1 MVVKHLLTERMNG
14 GFSHA
19 LLTFHAA
26 YRIPTRIRC
35 CAAWARRGS
44 CLPAA
49 RSLSGCFLVS
59 YFPAIE
65 RSCESYFT
73 GMSTRS
79 EATVGKLMEFKIFDV
94 LSPLC
99 AVPSSSFV
107 CLQDSLF
114 SRYLKHLT
122 RLFNSVITRLLFASF
137 FFTNILWVLFLC

>member
-1 MVVKHLLTERMNG
+1 MVVKYLLTEWMNG
-14 GFSHA
+14 GFWHA
-19 LLTFHAA
+19 LLTFHVT
-26 YRIPTRIRC
+26 YRIPTRIK

-44 CLPAA
+44 LLSSCC
-49 RSLSGCFLVS
+49 SLSGCFLVS

-79 EATVGKLMEFKIFDV
+79 EATVGKLIEFKIFDV

-99 AVPSSSFV
+99 AVPISSFV

-114 SRYLKHLT
+114 SHYLEHLT